1 MRILKRL
8 VSLFL
13 ALCLWTVSPLA
24 LASSVGVIGGAESA
38 TGLAVDASE
47 VTNEI
52 QLENC
57 FFDALCTL
65 GDRIYASDHSNL
77 YELSPDAP
85 GKINAVYP
93 FELEMTMFTSGNES
107 YEMADPVLWLASDGE
122 SLYGFSQSRQ
132 LRKLTIEENAVK
144 LGETIAQL
152 ENDDPDSWVDIGGMV
167 IQEGAAYV
175 LVSVSGDSWGKYDL
189 WEIQLS
195 DGAVRQVTTGAV
207 LSICSYKPGTLLVR
221 YWDQE
226 TAYSGT
232 EVIMPTLCSLDT
244 ATGALTELLTLPDTQ
259 QCGVAYDPATDT
271 IYTATDS
278 LLYRR
283 VALGEPEPC
292 AYLNLRY
299 LSTNTSSA
307 VLNGKYYIVNNS
319 DGGYLVSET
328 DPAKMPERALR
339 IATYYKDDTISAF
352 MKAHPEIPVVTQQT
366 DAYYAE
372 QIAQNMVAG
381 TEASDIYIA
390 TIDWGSF
397 EQLRDKGYCVDMST
411 SEILMEQVAR
421 MNPAFTSAFFQDGKL
436 WAFPSSAYASGF
448 GYSPSV
454 LEKIGMSEDELPKTL
469 LEYMDFAV
477 NWLDNYAYDYA
488 DLMLLDNVYDIRGQL
503 FNQVLNSYV
512 SYYAATNQA
521 LDFDTPLMH
530 KLLAKLDE
538 VAPILEELNPEEN
551 SSGSV
556 VVYSSDD
563 TPTAL
568 LTEYMNYTPQEYSFN
583 WDYQPLLLSLD
594 EGMDPVIPM
603 SMEVYLI
610 NPNSENADMAITF
623 LEFVAQHMKDS
634 LEITLCPDANDPVED
649 PVALRSIGEMQK
661 SMEDLQAKLE
671 TADESEKRDL
681 EDTIEMYQ
689 QSLVSM
695 EDHKYI
701 ISSDDIAMYREV
713 EPYIY
718 VSTSSIY
725 ANITTDGGQLLQR
738 YTDGQMSSEQFIKDF
753 NRIIRMMQMEDM

>member
-1 MRILKRL
+1 MRIWKRL

-38 TGLAVDASE
+38 TSLTVGASE

-65 GDRIYASDHSNL
+65 GDRIYASDYTNL

-93 FELEMTMFTSGNES
+93 FELETTTFTSGNES

-132 LRKLTIEENAVK
+132 LRKLTIEGNAVK

-307 VLNGKYYIVNNS
+307 VLNGKYYVVNNS

-339 IATYYKDDTISAF
+339 ISTYYKDDTISAF

-366 DAYYAE
+366 DAYTAE

-381 TEASDIYIA
+381 TEASDIYIV
-390 TIDWGSF
+390 TIDGGSF

-421 MNPAFTSAFFQDGKL
+421 MNPRFTSAFFQDGKL

-488 DLMLLDNVYDIRGQL
+488 DLMLLDNVYDIRSQL
-503 FNQVLNSYV
+503 FSQVLISYV

-556 VVYSSDD
+556 VFYSSDD

-634 LEITLCPDANDPVED
+634 MEITLCPDANDPVED
-649 PVALRSIGEMQK
+649 PDALRSIGEMQK

-738 YTDGQMSSEQFIKDF
+738 YMDGQMSSEQFIKDF

>member
-57 FFDALCTL
+57 FFYALCTL
-65 GDRIYASDHSNL
+65 GDRIYASDYSNL

-93 FELEMTMFTSGNES
+93 FELETTTFTSGNES
-107 YEMADPVLWLASDGE
+107 YEMADTVLWLASDGE

-132 LRKLTIEENAVK
+132 LRKLIIEGNAVK

-299 LSTNTSSA
+299 LSTNASSA
-307 VLNGKYYIVNNS
+307 VLNGKYYVVNNS

-339 IATYYKDDTISAF
+339 ISTYYKDDTISAF

-366 DAYYAE
+366 DAYNAE

-381 TEASDIYIA
+381 TEASDIYIV
-390 TIDWGSF
+390 TIDGGSF

-421 MNPAFTSAFFQDGKL
+421 MNPRFTSAFFQDGKL
-436 WAFPSSAYASGF
+436 WAFPSSAYVSGF

-503 FNQVLNSYV
+503 FSQVLNGYV

-538 VAPILEELNPEEN
+538 VAPILEELNSEEN

-634 LEITLCPDANDPVED
+634 MEITLCPDANDPVED
-649 PVALRSIGEMQK
+649 PDALRSIGEMQK

-738 YTDGQMSSEQFIKDF
+738 YMDGQMSSEQFIKDF